1 MKYYIMKHFKINLF
15 AVIVQVLMSGIQVG
29 LNLVLIWSMQA
40 LIDRDAKT
48 CLTWLAIDVI
58 GWMVVLLLDAFKGF
72 LANNAIR
79 RMNNDVRAD
88 MTNSLLAKSYNEY
101 HEQDSGEYISHFTN
115 DIKQIEESAWNPF
128 FSCIDSV
135 AQILFSIVALFTMH
149 WSLLVASLIAAAII
163 IFAPGLLGNKMQALG
178 AKSMEEQAKATDSLK
193 NIFMGYDVFRSFGK
207 ELLLKKKSSEQSARI
222 ENAKF
227 NLNFKQNLYGDAIA
241 FFSVICQCSVSILIM
256 ILSIK
261 GIIIQSAIMGGGN
274 ICASIYNNL
283 GQLGGYKMRFE
294 AAKPIFKAIKHG
306 DELAVDSNEAKQLP
320 ELSSKIEFKDVNFAY
335 GDKPVLSNLNLT
347 FEAGK
352 KYAIVGAS
360 GSGKSTTLKL
370 LLGWLTDYTG
380 EILYD
385 GVNVKDY
392 SPEQLQKRMS
402 YIEQNVFL
410 FNTTIKENITLEDNF
425 TEAELDKACDN
436 SALSGD
442 LGKLDDGI
450 NTEVGD
456 QGSNISGGQKQ
467 RVAIARAL
475 IHNRNILL
483 VDEGTSALDKTNAEI
498 VENNLLKNKDLTL
511 ILISHHLSDE
521 RMKLFDKVYT
531 I

>member
-1 MKYYIMKHFKINLF
+1 MKYYILKHFNINLF
-15 AVIVQVLMSGIQVG
+15 AAIIQVLMSGIQVL
-29 LNLVLIWSMQA
+29 LNLVIIWSMQA
-40 LIDRDAKT
+40 LIEKDAKN
-48 CLTWLAIDVI
+48 CLTWMIIDVI
-58 GWMVVLLLDAFKGF
+58 GWGVFLLLDALRGY
-72 LANNAIR
+72 LTSEAIK
-79 RMNNDVRAD
+79 RMNNDVRKD
-88 MTNSLLAKSYNEY
+88 MAHTLLLKSYEDY
-101 HEQDSGEYISHFTN
+101 HREDSGEYISHFTN
-115 DIKQIEESAWNPF
+115 DIKQIEDSAWKPF
-128 FSCIDSV
+128 YSCIDSV
-135 AQILFSIVALFTMH
+135 AQIVFSITALFTMH
-149 WSLLVASLIAAAII
+149 WSLLVASVIAAAVIT
-163 IFAPGLLGNKMQALG
+163 FAPRLMGNKMETLG
-178 AKSMEEQAKATDSLK
+178 AKTMDEQAKATDSLK
-193 NIFMGYDVFRSFGK
+193 NIFMGYDVLRSFGK
-207 ELLLKKKSSEQSARI
+207 GLLLLKKTREQSERI
-222 ENAKF
+222 EKAKF
-227 NLNFKQNLYGDAIA
+227 NLSFKQNLYSDAIA
-241 FFSVICQCSVSILIM
+241 FVSILCQCGVNILIM
-256 ILSIK
+256 VLSIK

-283 GQLGGYKMRFE
+283 GQLGGYKMSFD
-294 AAKPIFKAIKHG
+294 AAKPLFKNIDH
-306 DELAVDSNEAKQLP
+306 ENESKLENKSEKKLP
-320 ELSSKIEFKDVNFAY
+320 ALSSKIEFKNVNFSY
-335 GDKPVLSNLNLT
+335 GDKPVLNDLNLI

-392 SPEQLQKRMS
+392 SSEQLNERMS

-410 FNTTIKENITLEDNF
+410 FNTTIKENITLEDDF
-425 TEAELDKACDN
+425 SEAELTKACDN

-442 LGKLDDGI
+442 LKKLEDGI
-450 NTEVGD
+450 DTVVGD

-483 VDEGTSALDKTNAEI
+483 VDEGTSALDKANAET
-498 VENNLLKNKDLTL
+498 VENNLLQNKNLTL

-521 RMKLFDKVYT
+521 RMKLFDKVYS